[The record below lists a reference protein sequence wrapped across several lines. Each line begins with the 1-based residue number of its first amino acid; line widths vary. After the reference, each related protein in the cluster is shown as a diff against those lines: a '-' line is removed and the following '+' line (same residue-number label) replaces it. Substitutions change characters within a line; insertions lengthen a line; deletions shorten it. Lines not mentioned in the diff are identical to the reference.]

1 MKRHPIIRFILKPVS
16 RRYHRSNPASQTY
29 NHCDIQTS
37 NNNPRN
43 PPGYTARFKGF
54 AKPTDALLII
64 AIYINNPIAIGIAHN
79 YADAFQN

>member
-54 AKPTDALLII
+54 AKPINTFLII
-64 AIYINNPIAIGIAHN
+64 VIVHKYVAIV
-79 YADAFQN
+79 FQHQDSLRLF